1 MDFDLLQKLIII
13 ATFNS
18 MLTCAFIQET
28 KAMFKSSKWIKLYS
42 FVINMVI
49 GTAFCLSFTDITLL
63 LSLWV
68 GFISF
73 IGADAIYK
81 AFEGKLKSF
90 KDLVPTKEDVVVIPR
105 GEE

>member
-18 MLTCAFIQET
+18 MFTCAFIQET
-28 KAMFKSSKWIKLYS
+28 KAMFKSSKWIKPYS
-42 FVINMVI
+42 FVVNMVI
-49 GTAFCLSFTDITLL
+49 GTVFCLSFTDVTLL
-63 LSLWV
+63 LSPWV

-81 AFEGKLKSF
+81 TFEGKLKSF

-105 GEE
+105 GDE

>member
-18 MLTCAFIQET
+18 ILTCAFIQET

-42 FVINMVI
+42 FVINMAVGI
-49 GTAFCLSFTDITLL
+49 VFCLSFTDIS
-63 LSLWV
+63 LSLSPWV

-73 IGADAIYK
+73 IGADAIYN

-90 KDLVPTKEDVVVIPR
+90 RDLIPTKEEVIDIPR
-105 GEE
+105 GDI